1 MPLSVFNCGRFQRTY
16 DNDGEKSMTAIRAIF
31 DGKVFVPQ
39 QPLDIPPGTAASVLL
54 SSAPSNAAPKDQTS
68 SKPPRKPLAELAKL
82 LDSLPDN
89 SDLPSDF
96 ASEIDHYLY
105 GMPRRGNQ

>member
-1 MPLSVFNCGRFQRTY
+1 
-16 DNDGEKSMTAIRAIF
+16 MTAIRAIF

-54 SSAPSNAAPKDQTS
+54 SSAPSNAVPKDQIS

-105 GMPRRGNQ
+105 GMPRAAINDFYRYVVFCSVSFTSRRLA